1 MILACVVGTKKGQ
14 GGGWGVGGGEKRDRP
29 ALSMPATQAS
39 LHRRQSGQVVSVY
52 NSQSGGPGFE
62 SRSGNLLDLFS
73 VIPSSNP
80 WPCLLIANW
89 LPPASWG
96 F

>member
-1 MILACVVGTKKGQ
+1 MILACVVGTKKGE
-14 GGGWGVGGGEKRDRP
+14 GGGGKWDRP

-39 LHRRQSGQVVSVY
+39 LLRRQSGQVVSAY
-52 NSQSGGPGFE
+52 DSQSGGLWFE
-62 SRSGNLLDLFS
+62 FRSGNLLDLFS

-80 WPCLLIANW
+80 RPCLLIANW